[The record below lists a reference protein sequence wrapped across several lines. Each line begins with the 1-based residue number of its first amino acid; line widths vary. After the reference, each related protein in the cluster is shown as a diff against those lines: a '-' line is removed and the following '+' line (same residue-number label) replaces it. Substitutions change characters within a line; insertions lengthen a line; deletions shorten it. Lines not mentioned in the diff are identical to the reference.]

1 MQNNSEKQNFSQE
14 DFIVNVLSLAPDK
27 SLSPVQIQKLFF
39 LLEKRLGKKYF
50 DFRPH
55 HYGPYDRYL
64 TKILDFSDKIESLN
78 INGVTHYKIKENSI
92 VRDNSTFNEQQKNFT
107 IEMINFVKD
116 LSFKELCMSIYKEFP
131 DMAVNS
137 VFFKT

>member
-1 MQNNSEKQNFSQE
+1 MENNNSE

-50 DFRPH
+50 DFKPH
-55 HYGPYDRYL
+55 HYGPYDRCL
-64 TKILDFSDKIESLN
+64 TTILDFSDKIEFLN
-78 INGVTHYKIKENSI
+78 INGVTHYKIKEDSI
-92 VRDNSTFNEQQKNFT
+92 VRDNSAFNESQKKFI
-107 IEMINFVKD
+107 IEMISFVKS

-137 VFFKT
+137 VFFKKS

>member
-14 DFIVNVLSLAPDK
+14 DFIVNILNLDPK
-27 SLSPVQIQKLFF
+27 KFLSPFQIQKLFF

-50 DFRPH
+50 DFKAH
-55 HYGPYDRYL
+55 HFGPYDRCL